1 VVFIVP
7 GGLLL
12 VISSGYFAIAGVHI
26 YWPRGVLTMLVMA
39 LAFGWVR
46 LDSAPIRIGSTADR
60 RRESRQSGPRRM
72 TGPVVACTVW
82 QPSTGMPRFDD
93 QVFGNP
99 WSSRSGGHSESDGY
113 FAIAG
118 ETLSYIRQPI
128 LSCTDRR
135 HQ

>member
-1 VVFIVP
+1 
-7 GGLLL
+7 
-12 VISSGYFAIAGVHI
+12 
-26 YWPRGVLTMLVMA
+26 
-39 LAFGWVR
+39 
-46 LDSAPIRIGSTADR
+46 
-60 RRESRQSGPRRM
+60 M

-93 QVFGNP
+93 QVLGNP
-99 WSSRSGGHSESDGY
+99 WSSRSGGHSEADGY

>member
-1 VVFIVP
+1 
-7 GGLLL
+7 
-12 VISSGYFAIAGVHI
+12 
-26 YWPRGVLTMLVMA
+26 
-39 LAFGWVR
+39 
-46 LDSAPIRIGSTADR
+46 
-60 RRESRQSGPRRM
+60 M

-93 QVFGNP
+93 QVFGNL